1 MNIAVLILV
10 FGLVALAAAGF
21 VVLPLLRAPA
31 TAGRQPWVAV
41 GAGVGV
47 LIIGLGAYGMLGQ
60 PQVALS
66 QLVSAM
72 GGAPNQRDYPA
83 LVATLARSMPNRPGD
98 RDGWT
103 LLGRGYMALGMP
115 DQAAKAYQRAV
126 AIAKTQDGAAPPE
139 LLTDYAEAITQSS
152 GQITPDAESV
162 FKEALKEDPKDFT
175 SRLYLGLAA
184 AERGDKAGALELWE
198 GLLADAPPDAP
209 WRGQLIDRV
218 AALKASTGGGAPNP
232 MAMVAQLASR
242 LETNPNDLD
251 GWLRLIRAYT
261 VLGDKEKAGAALTRA
276 RTVFANQAQAQDALA
291 KAAQENA
298 LN

>member
-1 MNIAVLILV
+1 MNVVVLVLV
-10 FGLVALAAAGF
+10 FGLVALIAAGF
-21 VVLPLLRAPA
+21 VVLPLLRAPNPSDRRPWLA
-31 TAGRQPWVAV
+31 VAAGI
-41 GAGVGV
+41 GV
-47 LIIGLGAYGMLGQ
+47 LAVGLGAYGMLGQ
-60 PQVALS
+60 PRVALS
-66 QLVSAM
+66 QLVSSL
-72 GGAPNQRDYPA
+72 GTSNPTDYQA
-83 LVATLARSMPNRPGD
+83 LVATLARRMPDRPGD
-98 RDGWT
+98 RDGWS

-115 DQAAKAYQRAV
+115 DQAAKSYQRAV

-139 LLTDYAEAITQSS
+139 LLTDYGEAITQAS
-152 GQITPDAESV
+152 GQITPDAEAV
-162 FKEALKEDPKDFT
+162 FKEALKEDPRDFT

-184 AERGDKAGALELWE
+184 AERGDKAGALQLWE

-209 WRGQLIDRV
+209 WRGQLVDRL
-218 AALKASTGGGAPNP
+218 AALKASTGGAAPNP

-291 KAAQENA
+291 LAAKDNA